1 MIINTALVLA
11 ALLAT
16 AQSMEARYLCGAQL
30 ADMLELVCADR
41 GFNWEV
47 SKRSATGK

>member
-1 MIINTALVLA
+1 MTINTAVLLA
-11 ALLAT
+11 ALLST
-16 AQSMEARYLCGAQL
+16 TYSMEARYLCGAQL

-47 SKRSATGK
+47 SKRSVAGE